1 MPDLISK
8 RCEMAAINLL
18 ARKEYSQASL
28 EEKLKA
34 RGYHSAT
41 VAKILLKLK
50 ENGLQSDERFASCYA
65 RSRIERGC
73 GPIRIQYELQNY
85 GIAAEIVAQVIDEH
99 KEDWVE
105 IAKKIKAKKFGNKTS
120 ATSDAQIKQKKFLL
134 YKGFDFETIKKA
146 TNINYD

>member
-1 MPDLISK
+1 MPDLITK

-18 ARKEYSQASL
+18 ARKEYSQAAL
-28 EEKLKA
+28 EEKLKLK
-34 RGYHSAT
+34 GYHNAI

-85 GIAAEIVAQVIDEH
+85 GIPAEIIAQVIEEH
-99 KEDWVE
+99 KEDWIE
-105 IAKKIKAKKFGNKTS
+105 IAEKIKAKKFGNKASTS
-120 ATSDAQIKQKKFLL
+120 SAEQIKQKKFLL

-146 TNINYD
+146 TND